1 MKVAVAS
8 GKGGTGKTTVSVNLA
23 LSLENVQL
31 LDCDVEE
38 PDCNV
43 YLGLHLEHLQDVTIP
58 VPYINKEKCTY
69 CGKCADFCQFN
80 ALAIFPQNNVVFAE
94 LCHGCGGC
102 TLICPEDAITERERA
117 IGTLERGFLNTMEFI
132 RGVLNIGE
140 PMATPVIRV
149 LKQTIDTSKRVIL
162 DSPPGN
168 GCPVIETV
176 SGCDFCL
183 LVTEPTPF
191 GLHDLKMA
199 VKLTQVLSVPCGVVI
214 NRWGI
219 GSAPVEEYCSK
230 EAIPVLMKI
239 PHDRKIAELCAQ
251 CIPFVEK
258 MPLWKKE
265 FQGLYTRIGEIT

>member
-1 MKVAVAS
+1 MKIAVAS
-8 GKGGTGKTTVSVNLA
+8 GKGGTGKTTISVNLA

-31 LDCDVEE
+31 VDCDVEE

-43 YLGLHLEHLQDVTIP
+43 YLGLPLEHLQDVALP
-58 VPYINKEKCTY
+58 VPHISKEKCTF

-80 ALAIFPQNNVVFAE
+80 ALAIFPQNSVVFAE

-102 TLICPEDAITERERA
+102 TLICPEDAITEEKRT
-117 IGTLERGFLNTMEFI
+117 IGTLERGSLDTLEFL

-149 LKQTIDTSKRVIL
+149 LKQAINSSGEVIL

-199 VKLTQVLSVPCGVVI
+199 VTLTRVLDVPCGVLI
-214 NRWGI
+214 NRWGM
-219 GSAPVEEYCSK
+219 GSAPVEKYCS
-230 EAIPVLMKI
+230 EEHIPVLMKI
-239 PHDRKIAELCAQ
+239 PHERRIAELCARG
-251 CIPFVEK
+251 IPFVEK
-258 MPLWKKE
+258 MPSWKEE
-265 FQGLYTRIGEIT
+265 FRALHQRIGDVI

>member
-251 CIPFVEK
+251 GIPFVEK

>member
-1 MKVAVAS
+1 MKIAVAS
-8 GKGGTGKTTVSVNLA
+8 GKGGTGKTTISVNLA

-31 LDCDVEE
+31 IDCDVEE

-58 VPYINKEKCTY
+58 VPHINKEKCTY

-117 IGTLERGFLNTMEFI
+117 VGTLERGFWNTMEFI

-199 VKLTQVLSVPCGVVI
+199 IELTQVLDVPCGVVI

-239 PHDRKIAELCAQ
+239 PHDREIAELCAQ
-251 CIPFVEK
+251 GIPFIEK
-258 MPLWKKE
+258 MPLWKEE
-265 FQGLYTRIGEIT
+265 FQRLYARIGEIT

>member
-1 MKVAVAS
+1 MKIAVAS

-31 LDCDVEE
+31 IDCDVEE

-43 YLGLHLEHLQDVTIP
+43 YLGLHLEHVRDITIP
-58 VPYINKEKCTY
+58 VPHISKEKCTY

-80 ALAIFPQNNVVFAE
+80 ALAIFPQSSVVFAE

-102 TLICPEDAITERERA
+102 TLICSEDAITERERA
-117 IGTLERGFLNTMEFI
+117 VGTLERGFLDTMEFI

-140 PMATPVIRV
+140 PMATPVIRA

-199 VKLTQVLSVPCGVVI
+199 IKLTRVLDVPCGVVI

-239 PHDRKIAELCAQ
+239 PHDREIAELCAQ
-251 CIPFVEK
+251 GIPFVKK
-258 MPLWKKE
+258 MPLWKEE
-265 FQGLYTRIGEIT
+265 FQRLYTRIGEIT

>member
-1 MKVAVAS
+1 MKIAVAS

-43 YLGLHLEHLQDVTIP
+43 YLRLDLEHLQDVTIP
-58 VPYINKEKCTY
+58 VPHISKEKCTY

-80 ALAIFPQNNVVFAE
+80 ALAIFPQSSVVFAE

-117 IGTLERGFLNTMEFI
+117 VGTLERGFLDTIEFI

-140 PMATPVIRV
+140 PMATPVIRA

-199 VKLTQVLSVPCGVVI
+199 IKLTRVLDVPCGVVI

-219 GSAPVEEYCSK
+219 GSAPVEEYCSE

-239 PHDRKIAELCAQ
+239 PHDREIAELCAQ
-251 CIPFVEK
+251 GIPFIEK
-258 MPLWKKE
+258 MPLWKEE
-265 FQGLYTRIGEIT
+265 FQRLYTRIGEIT

>member
-1 MKVAVAS
+1 MKIAVAS

-31 LDCDVEE
+31 IDCDVEE

-43 YLGLHLEHLQDVTIP
+43 YLGLHLEHVRDVTIP
-58 VPYINKEKCTY
+58 VPHISKKKCTY

-80 ALAIFPQNNVVFAE
+80 ALAIFPQSSVVFAE

-102 TLICPEDAITERERA
+102 TLICPEDAITEKERA
-117 IGTLERGFLNTMEFI
+117 IGTLERGSLDTMEFI

-140 PMATPVIRV
+140 PMATPVIRA
-149 LKQTIDTSKRVIL
+149 LKQSIDTSKRVIL

-199 VKLTQVLSVPCGVVI
+199 IELTRVLDVPCGVLI

-230 EAIPVLMKI
+230 EAIPVLMKV

-251 CIPFVEK
+251 GIPFVEK